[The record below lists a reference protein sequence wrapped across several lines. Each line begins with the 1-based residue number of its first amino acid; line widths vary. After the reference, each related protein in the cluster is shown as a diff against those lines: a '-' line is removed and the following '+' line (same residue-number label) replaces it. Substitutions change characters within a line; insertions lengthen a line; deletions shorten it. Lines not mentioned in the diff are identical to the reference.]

1 MDRERAR
8 LKWLCRRGM
17 RELDLVMEAYLA
29 RRYDA
34 ATAAQREAFV
44 SLLACPDP
52 QLFAFLT
59 DRELPTEP
67 AQVELVNVLK
77 TLQRTA
83 D

>member
-1 MDRERAR
+1 MDHERSR

-34 ATAAQREAFV
+34 ATVEQRDAFV
-44 SLLACPDP
+44 ALLACPDP

-59 DRELPTEP
+59 DRETPTEP
-67 AQVELVNVLK
+67 AQIELVNELK